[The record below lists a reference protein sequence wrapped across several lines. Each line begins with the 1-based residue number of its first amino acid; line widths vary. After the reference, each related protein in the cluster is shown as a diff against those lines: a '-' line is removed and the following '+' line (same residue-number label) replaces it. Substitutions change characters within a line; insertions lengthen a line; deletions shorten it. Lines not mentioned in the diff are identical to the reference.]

1 MILEMTTMTI
11 NERINQYFADKNDA
25 FTEALARLIAIP
37 SERGEATDKAPYGVE
52 PLRALEQGLEI
63 AAEWGLKTK
72 NWENT
77 VGCVDLLP
85 ENDDKLHILA
95 HLDVVPAG
103 EGWTR
108 PPFEMTTDDDGN
120 LYGRGV
126 ADDKGP
132 ALSALI
138 AMRAV
143 KDLGTPLKHNCRLI
157 LGTDEELGSSDIAKY
172 YATNPYGTNSF
183 TPDSQFPAINTEKG
197 HYRPVITGTWTGGE
211 GAPRVSCIK
220 GGEKTNVIPARAYAE
235 VVGFNESAM
244 FDACQIIGERCNV
257 TFSMEKLPVKAW
269 EPKVLAITCEGVGG
283 HAAYPQG
290 GANNALT
297 ALLKLLVYLPLDK
310 KEPTNKAV
318 FALADMFPHGDW
330 LGKGLG
336 VAQSDDISGE
346 LTLTFSVCDMDE
358 NGFRAQ
364 FDSRVPICATEDNCH
379 AVCVAACAAHGFT
392 VEGKMGA
399 AHHVPAD
406 SEFVKILLRDLEEIT
421 GITGEPL
428 AIGGGTYVHNIPGG
442 VAFGCT
448 FPDTETYIHGAD
460 ETIPLY
466 QLMESAKVFTKVIID
481 LCGA

>member
-1 MILEMTTMTI
+1 MSI
-11 NERINQYFADKNDA
+11 NERIEQYFNGKDKE
-25 FTEALARLIAIP
+25 FTDALARLIAVP

-85 ENDDKLHILA
+85 DNDDRLHILA

-108 PPFEMTTDDDGN
+108 PPFEMTADDAGN

-143 KDLGTPLKHNCRLI
+143 KDLGVELKHNCRLI

-172 YATNPYGTNSF
+172 YAANPYGVNSF
-183 TPDSQFPAINTEKG
+183 TPDSQFPAIITEKG
-197 HYRPVITGTWTGGE
+197 HYNPVITASWQSGDGLPLVT
-211 GAPRVSCIK
+211 CIR
-220 GGEKTNVIPARAYAE
+220 GGEKKNVIPARAYAE

-257 TFSMEKLPVKAW
+257 TFSMERIPSKDW
-269 EPKVLAITCEGVGG
+269 EPKGLAITCEGTGG

-297 ALLKLLVYLPLDK
+297 ALLKLLAYLPLDK
-310 KEPTNKAV
+310 KEPANQAV
-318 FALADMFPHGDW
+318 FALANMFPHGDW
-330 LGKGLG
+330 LGKALG
-336 VAQSDDISGE
+336 VAQSDEISGE
-346 LTLTFSVCDMDE
+346 LTLTFSVCDLTKD
-358 NGFRAQ
+358 GLRAQ
-364 FDSRVPICATEDNCH
+364 FDARVPICANEANCA
-379 AVCVAACAAHGFT
+379 AVCETACAAHGFT
-392 VEGKMGA
+392 AEGDMGP

-406 SEFVKILLRDLEEIT
+406 SEFVQILLRNLEEIT

-460 ETIPLY
+460 ETIPLHE
-466 QLMESAKVFTKVIID
+466 LMASAKVFTKVIID